1 MKPSAFRSLPCTP
14 RCHPVILPATCA
26 EALPAKSSSQA
37 GSLRAA
43 TPPAPTIPLLKAG
56 ATVII
61 AHSRDC
67 LIGKVERKLLSI
79 LSQMQIM
86 TQLWKLCNVGTQC
99 DDFD

>member
-26 EALPAKSSSQA
+26 EALSAKSSSQA

-43 TPPAPTIPLLKAG
+43 TPPAPSISLLKAG

-61 AHSRDC
+61 AAFVYFIPNANNDTA
-67 LIGKVERKLLSI
+67 LEIV
-79 LSQMQIM
+79 
-86 TQLWKLCNVGTQC
+86 QC
-99 DDFD
+99 VHTM